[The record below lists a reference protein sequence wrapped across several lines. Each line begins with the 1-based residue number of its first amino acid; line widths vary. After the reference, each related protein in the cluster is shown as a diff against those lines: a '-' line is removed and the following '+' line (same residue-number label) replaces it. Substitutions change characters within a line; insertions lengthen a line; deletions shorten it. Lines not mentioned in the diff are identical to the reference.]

1 MPDLAAA
8 DLSTHMEDYLEAIYQ
23 MQLEHQVARVRDIAQ
38 RLKVKMPSVSG
49 ALKALKAR
57 ELVNHES
64 YGYITLTPAGEHLA
78 RQVYQRHQAIVGFL
92 QRIMLIEAERA
103 EEQACGLEHALSA
116 EALERLVALTQFM
129 EGDEHIREHWQRYLQ
144 KAASLEGE
152 VVEAS
157 SPADSGAVPGAAVEA
172 PVAVS
177 APEQAEGVECE
188 VAEDEPADRRPRITL
203 GQAAPGTVLRI
214 VKVCGHG
221 AVRRRLLDM
230 GLRPGAE
237 VKVERLAPLGDP
249 IEVTVLEYHLTLRR
263 EEAAGIEVV
272 ILQQALVD
280 AEPGA
285 KVTVVEVQGTAGRK
299 RRLLGMGLQAGAR
312 LEVRKSAEP
321 NTVAMMVEGNEV
333 HLASVIAQDILV
345 RREE

>member
-8 DLSTHMEDYLEAIYQ
+8 DLSAHMQDYLEAIYQ

-64 YGYITLTPAGEHLA
+64 YGYITLTPEGEHLA

-92 QRIMLIEAERA
+92 QRIMVIGAEQA
-103 EEQACGLEHALSA
+103 EEEACGLEHALSA
-116 EALERLVALTQFM
+116 QALERLVALTQFL
-129 EGDEHIREHWQRYLQ
+129 EGNEGIREQWLRYLDRAPVAE
-144 KAASLEGE
+144 KPAEPEVAAP
-152 VVEAS
+152 VAAPAVAEA
-157 SPADSGAVPGAAVEA
+157 V

-177 APEQAEGVECE
+177 EPVPVEAEECE
-188 VAEDEPADRRPRITL
+188 VAQVEPADMRPRSTL
-203 GQAAPGTVLRI
+203 DQAAPGTVSRI
-214 VKVCGHG
+214 VKVCGQG

-263 EEAAGIEVV
+263 EEAAEIEVV

-280 AEPGA
+280 VEPGA
-285 KVTVVEVQGTAGRK
+285 SVTVVEVQGTAGRK

-312 LEVRKSAEP
+312 LEVQASAEP
-321 NTVAMMVEGNEV
+321 NTVAMKVEGNEV
-333 HLASVIAQDILV
+333 HLASVIAQDIVV
-345 RREE
+345 RLEE

>member
-1 MPDLAAA
+1 MPDLASA
-8 DLSTHMEDYLEAIYQ
+8 DLSTHMQDYLEAIYQ

-64 YGYITLTPAGEHLA
+64 YGYITLTPEGEHLA

-92 QRIMLIEAERA
+92 QRIMMIEAERA
-103 EEQACGLEHALSA
+103 EVEACGLEHALSA

-129 EGDEHIREHWQRYLQ
+129 QTDESIREQWLRYLQ
-144 KAASLEGE
+144 KAPVEETPGE
-152 VVEAS
+152 VVA
-157 SPADSGAVPGAAVEA
+157 PPVVAA
-172 PVAVS
+172 PVVAVAAPVTVS
-177 APEQAEGVECE
+177 APVQAEAEECE
-188 VAEDEPADRRPRITL
+188 VEEVEPADTRPRTSL
-203 GQAAPGTVLRI
+203 DQAAPGTVSRI
-214 VKVCGHG
+214 VKVCGQG
-221 AVRRRLLDM
+221 AIRRRLLDM

-249 IEVTVLEYHLTLRR
+249 MEVTVMEYHLTLRR
-263 EEAAGIEVV
+263 EEAAEIEVV

-280 AEPGA
+280 VEPGA
-285 KVTVVEVQGTAGRK
+285 SVTVVEVQGTAGRK

-321 NTVAMMVEGNEV
+321 NTVAMSVEGNEV
-333 HLASVIAQDILV
+333 HLASVIAQDISV